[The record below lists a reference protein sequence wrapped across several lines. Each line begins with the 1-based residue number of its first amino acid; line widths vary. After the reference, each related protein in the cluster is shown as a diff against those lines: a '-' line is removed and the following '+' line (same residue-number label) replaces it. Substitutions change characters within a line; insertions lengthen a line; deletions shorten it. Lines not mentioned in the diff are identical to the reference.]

1 MFPALPRAL
10 VLPVLSAGAEGRLLS
25 QADPLLPVACPIGKW
40 REMVRHVLLPER
52 KEPPDQPVV
61 TKQLAELR

>member
-1 MFPALPRAL
+1 M
-10 VLPVLSAGAEGRLLS
+10 LSAGAEGRLLS